1 MTGRTLSGR
10 RVLVVGASSGIG
22 SATAVAA
29 AKAGATVV
37 IAARRL
43 ERLTTLAGSVAGQ
56 LFPVRC
62 DVRNADDCRRLVEQT
77 VSVAGGLDD
86 VVYAAAVS
94 DMAAVKETSADEWR
108 RILDTNV
115 VGFSLVFAAAEAHLR
130 QATGSLIVLSSISV
144 LRPKPG
150 LVPYAASKAAVHKL
164 VEGMRTENPDISF
177 TIVTI
182 GPTAGGEMSRGFDPQ
197 LAAEFTDQWVREA
210 FLARGQMTAEDVGDR
225 IVECLG
231 YPMRTEELVLL
242 PRP

>member
-1 MTGRTLSGR
+1 MELGDDGAHAERSPGPRGR
-10 RVLVVGASSGIG
+10 RVVWYWQRHRGGRG
-22 SATAVAA
+22 
-29 AKAGATVV
+29 KAGATVV

-62 DVRNADDCRRLVEQT
+62 DVRNADDCRRLVQQN

-150 LVPYAASKAAVHKL
+150 LVPYAGVRRRFTSWWR
-164 VEGMRTENPDISF
+164 GCGPRT
-177 TIVTI
+177 
-182 GPTAGGEMSRGFDPQ
+182 PT
-197 LAAEFTDQWVREA
+197 
-210 FLARGQMTAEDVGDR
+210 
-225 IVECLG
+225 
-231 YPMRTEELVLL
+231 
-242 PRP
+242 